1 MMKLSIIYL
10 GGWHQCLAN
19 TCMVAMRKFFYIK
32 PQLLGDHA
40 PPKTQC
46 PEGRPWLLQTQSES
60 IHDLQVESLQKR
72 YLIPRHNKKFAHHQA
87 EYQISLVPRLLCH
100 AREPGNEAKYQI
112 RHVIVKGWCAPGK
125 CSNIF
130 EKKKILALHAKAN
143 ILIMNSNSFWNIKS
157 TLLHVEYSWSSANLF
172 EILYFFDGILHCCFL
187 FVCLL
192 EGSIYFF
199 VVNMGNSSSA

>member
-1 MMKLSIIYL
+1 MHHQRLSAQRLGPDYFRLNQKASMIYKWNL
-10 GGWHQCLAN
+10 C
-19 TCMVAMRKFFYIK
+19 RKDISS
-32 PQLLGDHA
+32 QD
-40 PPKTQC
+40 T
-46 PEGRPWLLQTQSES
+46 T
-60 IHDLQVESLQKR
+60 
-72 YLIPRHNKKFAHHQA
+72 KKFAHHQA

-125 CSNIF
+125 CSKIF

-187 FVCLL
+187 FVGWFAWGQHLFLWEVCGYQCIAYTIM
-192 EGSIYFF
+192 E
-199 VVNMGNSSSA
+199 VNTAKGDW